1 MSGRYEL
8 LLSGAARRAL
18 ERELPVAIAL
28 AVWEVCDGPLRENP
42 RRVGKPLGRELTGY
56 FAASLQRVA
65 DPARRLD
72 QRTEHEL
79 NEALAHPMA
88 DRGGPPR

>member
-28 AVWEVCDGPLRENP
+28 AVWEFCDGPLRANP
-42 RRVGKPLGRELTGY
+42 RRVGKPLGHELTGY
-56 FAASLQRVA
+56 FS
-65 DPARRLD
+65 ARRGAYRVIYRLVED
-72 QRTEHEL
+72 DSVVHVVRIEHRS
-79 NEALAHPMA
+79 
-88 DRGGPPR
+88 DVYRRR